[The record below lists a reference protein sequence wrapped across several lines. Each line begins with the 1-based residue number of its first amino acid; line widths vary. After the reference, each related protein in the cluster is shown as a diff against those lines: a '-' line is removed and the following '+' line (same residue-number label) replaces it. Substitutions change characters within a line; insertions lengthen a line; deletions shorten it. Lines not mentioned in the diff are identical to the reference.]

1 MMRDRILIFL
11 ATKDTLIAPEAM
23 DYVLSK
29 KEPIQYMESIL
40 DNIEEPPLILTL
52 KHLQKVEAATRRV
65 GLQTPS
71 VEIPVS
77 VIKKTVEKK
86 PPVGPII
93 HFSSEEKKL
102 DNFAQSGAFAKEKRL
117 VCSVSDLPEGI
128 KVLKDITGNST
139 CEGTIGDFK
148 LYFNDRLKTLRKILK
163 EKRQMV
169 GVRELSRVKKADG
182 TIKVIGMVSDIRITK
197 NGHKLINLE
206 DETDTISVL
215 LSKDSGLV
223 SDSTVLDEVIG
234 IIGTKTKDGG
244 LLLAQELVRP
254 DIKVNRTQNRA
265 KETMYAA
272 FVSDI
277 HVGSKTFLKDEF
289 EDFLSWLSGNN
300 GRMRDV
306 AEKLRYIIVP
316 GDTVDG
322 IGIYPDQEEELAI
335 DDIYGQYEELARLL
349 SKVPERIQVIMLP
362 GNHDAVRP
370 AEPQPTFPD
379 EIRSLFPQNTIFMGN
394 PSYFSLK
401 GVEVL
406 AYHGRSMDDFIKALP
421 SLDYGEAIKIMIKML
436 QKRHLVPIYGG
447 RTPIAPEHKDY
458 LVIDRIPDIFVTGH
472 GHSTGMKKYRGVTL
486 INASAWQ
493 SQTNFQKMH
502 NFLPDPGKVPIFNLH
517 TGDAS
522 IIDFS

>member
-1 MMRDRILIFL
+1 MMRDRILNFL
-11 ATKDTLIAPEAM
+11 AKKDTLIAPEAM
-23 DYVLSK
+23 EYILSK
-29 KEPIQYMESIL
+29 KEPIQFMESIL
-40 DNIEEPPLILTL
+40 DNIKEPPLILTL
-52 KHLQKVEAATRRV
+52 EHLQKTETATRRP
-65 GLQTPS
+65 GLQAPS
-71 VEIPVS
+71 AEIQEPT
-77 VIKKTVEKK
+77 IKKEVKEDL
-86 PPVGPII
+86 PVKPII

-102 DNFAQSGAFAKEKRL
+102 DTFAQSGAFAKEKRL
-117 VCSVSDLPEGI
+117 VCSVTELPKGI
-128 KVLKDITGNST
+128 KILKDITGNST

-169 GVRELSRVKKADG
+169 GARELSKVNKADG

-197 NGHKLINLE
+197 NGHKMISLE

-215 LSKDSGLV
+215 LTKDSGLI

-234 IIGTKTKDGG
+234 IIGTKTRDGG
-244 LLLAQELVRP
+244 LLLAQELIRP
-254 DIKVNRTQNRA
+254 EININRTQNKS
-265 KETMYAA
+265 KEDMYAV
-272 FVSDI
+272 FISDI

-306 AEKLRYIIVP
+306 AEKVRYIIVP

-335 DDIYGQYEELARLL
+335 NDIYGQYEELARLL
-349 SKVPERIQVIMLP
+349 SKVPERIQVIILP

-370 AEPQPTFPD
+370 AEPQPTFPE
-379 EIRSLFPQNTIFMGN
+379 EIRILFPQNTTFVGN
-394 PSYFSLK
+394 PSYFTLH

-421 SLDYGEAIKIMIKML
+421 SLDYAQAIKIMIKML

-458 LVIDRIPDIFVTGH
+458 LVIDKIPDIFVTGH
-472 GHSTGMKKYRGVTL
+472 GHATGMKKYRGVTL

-502 NFLPDPGKVPIFNLH
+502 NFLPDPGKVPIFNLQ